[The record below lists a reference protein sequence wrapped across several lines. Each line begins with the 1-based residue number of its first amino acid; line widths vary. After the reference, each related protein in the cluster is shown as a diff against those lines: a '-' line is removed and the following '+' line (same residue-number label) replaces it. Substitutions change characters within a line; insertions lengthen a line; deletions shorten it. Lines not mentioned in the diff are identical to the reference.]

1 MSTVIPDEEKTD
13 EWSVSMT
20 AAHQTDDVPM
30 VEATPRLLDA
40 YEEGEDTVQ
49 K

>member
-1 MSTVIPDEEKTD
+1 MSSGISDQEKTD
-13 EWSVSMT
+13 EQSVPM
-20 AAHQTDDVPM
+20 AAARQTDDVAM
-30 VEATPRLLDA
+30 VVATPRLLDS